1 MENKE
6 NFMWLDADDRIDEE
20 NCQKIRE
27 WKQSPSGKL
36 VFAGYE
42 RQENGGTFLY
52 PRIVRRDAGF
62 VWEGIVHEHLV
73 LAQGQQLTEPEDCLS
88 ADFSIRH
95 CKQGTPNYSRNIK
108 IMERLSR
115 EELLDSFWLCA
126 QCYLDCVLAGE
137 TEKAERY
144 LKLAAESRP
153 PFENR
158 LEDYALIN
166 TVLKF
171 HKQYGAMLKWN
182 AMYLSCKK
190 CALTK

>member
-1 MENKE
+1 
-6 NFMWLDADDRIDEE
+6 
-20 NCQKIRE
+20 
-27 WKQSPSGKL
+27 
-36 VFAGYE
+36 
-42 RQENGGTFLY
+42 
-52 PRIVRRDAGF
+52 
-62 VWEGIVHEHLV
+62 
-73 LAQGQQLTEPEDCLS
+73 
-88 ADFSIRH
+88 
-95 CKQGTPNYSRNIK
+95 
-108 IMERLSR
+108 MERLSR
-115 EELLDSFWLCA
+115 EELLDSFWLCS